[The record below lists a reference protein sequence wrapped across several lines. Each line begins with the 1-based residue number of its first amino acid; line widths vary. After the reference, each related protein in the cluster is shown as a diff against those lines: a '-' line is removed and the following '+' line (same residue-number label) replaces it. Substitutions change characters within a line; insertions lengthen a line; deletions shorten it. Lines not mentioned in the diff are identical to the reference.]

1 MTKQK
6 PVKEKTAKDYNPA
19 PTQID
24 PPNVTKEFSK
34 QVMDKRLPMI
44 RLPLITRLFGKKML
58 RAKMGQGF
66 IIGEIVLPNRMTKHL
81 LVDLRA
87 GSFRESVGENR
98 EKMFMLAPVKEHPE
112 KYIKNVGGFQLAS
125 FDYETGMPLAI
136 SKAKET
142 DWDDEYYAD
151 IVMQASLVS
160 GTAEMLEIIKK
171 MKNYQGA
178 ATITM
183 ICTILTLALVSL
195 QWLGFL

>member
-1 MTKQK
+1 MKKQK
-6 PVKEKTAKDYNPA
+6 KEYPTGPVQTEPED
-19 PTQID
+19 
-24 PPNVTKEFSK
+24 VTKEFNK
-34 QVMDKRLPMI
+34 QIMEKKLPMVRFPI
-44 RLPLITRLFGKKML
+44 ITRLFGKKML
-58 RAKMGQGF
+58 RAKLGKGF
-66 IIGEIVLPNRMTKHL
+66 IIGEIVLPNRMTKYV

-98 EKMFMLAPVKEHPE
+98 EKMFILGPMKETPESYVK
-112 KYIKNVGGFQLAS
+112 IVGGYQLVS
-125 FDYETGMPLAI
+125 FDYETGMPLQI

-142 DWDDEYYAD
+142 AWDDEYYAEV
-151 IVMQASLVS
+151 VMQASLVS

-183 ICTILTLALVSL
+183 ICSILTLALVAL

>member
-1 MTKQK
+1 MKKTKK
-6 PVKEKTAKDYNPA
+6 KEKVYSPY
-19 PTQID
+19 PVQME
-24 PPNVTKEFSK
+24 PQNVTKEYTKS
-34 QVMDKRLPMI
+34 VMDKKLPMI

-58 RAKMGQGF
+58 RAKLGKGF
-66 IIGEIVLPNRMTKHL
+66 VIGEIILPNRMTRYIM
-81 LVDLRA
+81 VDLRA

-98 EKMFMLAPVKEHPE
+98 EKMFMLGPMKETPERYVKS
-112 KYIKNVGGFQLAS
+112 VGGFQVVS
-125 FDYETGMPLAI
+125 FDWETGMPLPL

-142 DWDDEYYAD
+142 AWDDEYYAD
-151 IVMQASLVS
+151 VVMQASLVS

-183 ICTILTLALVSL
+183 ICSILTLALVSL